1 MLTKIWLLI
10 LKGAFRG
17 TMTDPSSCYTYSRDI
32 YLDGYTYE
40 ISIQFPEEERR
51 SAGTVPHNHSRYE
64 LHAVADGQIV
74 LEFEDRSSVHLQKGD
89 CYVIPPQ
96 IYHLRRVQEGAMGC
110 FTMFI
115 SSSKR
120 TPLYLRDVCSLASTQ
135 EIIRLFRCLE
145 EEFKNRRV
153 GSDLMIQS
161 LCAQLLVS
169 VLRELTMTV
178 KPRQPSVQITQ
189 QKRDD
194 LMDNYFAT
202 HYGQDIDMKDL
213 AQKLGITT
221 RQLSRIMQKRYGKTF
236 CQHLLE
242 IRLFHAR
249 NYLVTT
255 ELPLYRIAIL
265 CGFANQSAFSTAF
278 RKCMGCSPT
287 QYRKSKQ
294 E

>member
-1 MLTKIWLLI
+1 MLDTS
-10 LKGAFRG
+10 GYY
-17 TMTDPSSCYTYSRDI
+17 MYSRDI

-40 ISIQFPEEERR
+40 ISIQFPEEDRWP
-51 SAGTVPHNHSRYE
+51 AGMVPHNHSRYE
-64 LHAVADGQIV
+64 LHAVAEGKIV
-74 LEFEDRSSVHLQKGD
+74 LEFEDRSSVCLQKGD
-89 CYVIPPQ
+89 CLVIPPQ
-96 IYHLRRVQEGAMGC
+96 IYHLRRIQEGAMGC

-115 SSSKR
+115 NSSKGA
-120 TPLYLRDVCSLASTQ
+120 PLHFSDICSLTATQ
-135 EIIRLFRCLE
+135 EIIRIFRCLE
-145 EEFKNRRV
+145 HEFQNRRI
-153 GSDLMIQS
+153 GSELMLQS
-161 LCAQLLVS
+161 LSAQLLVL
-169 VLRELTMTV
+169 VLRELATPVNTHN
-178 KPRQPSVQITQ
+178 PSAQITE

-202 HYGQDIDMKDL
+202 HYGQDIGTQDL
-213 AQKLGITT
+213 AQRLGVTP

-242 IRLFHAR
+242 IRLYHAR

-265 CGFANQSAFSTAF
+265 CGFANQSSFATAF
-278 RKCMGCSPT
+278 RKRMGCSPT